1 MSVFSICAFSGT
13 GKSVLIF
20 EQRPVY
26 PIANCSFSLG
36 LGPALM
42 GWVEE
47 KLPHGWRWIEWI
59 QISMTFVTLVL
70 LIFCTEETRGK
81 FFDKAQSED

>member
-13 GKSVLIF
+13 GRGFSFQQRSVQSSADF
-20 EQRPVY
+20 
-26 PIANCSFSLG
+26 SFSSG

-47 KLPHGWRWIEWI
+47 KLPHGWRWIEYI
-59 QISMTFVTLVL
+59 QIMMTCVTLVL

-81 FFDKAQSED
+81 IHPIDLRQ